1 MYRTSYRS
9 IPTSY
14 RSQLNV
20 PRSFLEV
27 ACPLTSLRAL
37 AYRIGSP
44 FSDWPGPL
52 RSILRGTC
60 VDFAWVLRPFCVD
73 FAWILRPFCVDSLS
87 IFCGFWP
94 CLLTAAGIVSL
105 DVCLVGPPATSNRT
119 SDDENTVGI
128 GCRHRGSSCN
138 WTRDF
143 ILRRILPL
151 TYRILGLSTDR

>member
-1 MYRTSYRS
+1 MLVDRKLVLDWCWTRVVSLTVVLWL
-9 IPTSY
+9 IAATI
-14 RSQLNV
+14 V
-20 PRSFLEV
+20 PSFLGWF
-27 ACPLTSLRAL
+27 LTPIFMVL
-37 AYRIGSP
+37 
-44 FSDWPGPL
+44 F
-52 RSILRGTC
+52 RSILCR
-60 VDFAWVLRPFCVD
+60 FCVD
-73 FAWILRPFCVDSLS
+73 LAWV
-87 IFCGFWP
+87 WP

-105 DVCLVGPPATSNRT
+105 DVCLVGLPATSNRT